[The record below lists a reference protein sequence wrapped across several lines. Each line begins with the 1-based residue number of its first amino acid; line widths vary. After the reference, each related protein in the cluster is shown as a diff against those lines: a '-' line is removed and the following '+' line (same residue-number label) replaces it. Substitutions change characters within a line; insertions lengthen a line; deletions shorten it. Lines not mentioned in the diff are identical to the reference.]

1 MFTLCSEI
9 TIGGKR
15 MGGVHDVTVKR
26 SIYAPGATATLQV
39 PATAVLKQQGEPPA
53 NVETARQIK
62 PGDPVEIR
70 LGYDGQSNV
79 EFRGYVRHIV
89 MQTPLRIECE
99 DEFYATRS
107 RTVTLPGGTTTLRDL
122 LGLCGLDVGYAE
134 ELPLKNF
141 NVGGKSRTTVSRV
154 IEALGAAYGLNLFFD
169 LDGKFHACWQGN
181 YRTKTVRYELRR
193 NVIDDSSLRYPDPTD
208 RKVQVKVVSFQK
220 DGTKKEVTE
229 GEASGDKNRGTVVT
243 RHFYGITD
251 TKTLRTIAQSELL
264 RQNSCE
270 GSITT
275 FLVPFAEPG
284 MLAMIDDPVYKEKG
298 GDYEIE
304 SVETTFSR
312 SGARRKIELG
322 PKLSE

>member
-9 TIGGKR
+9 TIGGKS

-26 SIYAPGATATLQV
+26 SIYTPG
-39 PATAVLKQQGEPPA
+39 ATAVLKQQGEPPA

-62 PGDPVEIR
+62 PGDRVEIK
-70 LGYDGQSNV
+70 LGYDGRPRP

-107 RTVTLPGGTTTLRDL
+107 RTVKLPGGTTTLRDL
-122 LGLCGLDVGYAE
+122 LELCGLDVGYAE
-134 ELPLKNF
+134 ELPIRNF
-141 NVGGKSRTTVSRV
+141 NVGGKSRTTVARV
-154 IEALGAAYGLNLFFD
+154 IEALGTAYGLNLFFD

-208 RKVQVKVVSFQK
+208 RKIQVKVVSFQK

-229 GEASGDKNRGTVVT
+229 GEASGDNKGTVVT

-251 TKTLRTIAQSELL
+251 TKTLQAIAKSELL

-284 MLAMIDDPVYKEKG
+284 MLATIDDPVYKEKG
-298 GDYEIE
+298 GDYGIE

-312 SGARRKIELG
+312 SGARRKVELG

>member
-9 TIGGKR
+9 TIGGKS

-26 SIYAPGATATLQV
+26 SIYTPGATAVLQV

-70 LGYDGQSNV
+70 LGYDGLFNV

-99 DEFYATRS
+99 DELYATRS
-107 RTVTLPGGTTTLRDL
+107 RTVKLPGGTTTLRDL
-122 LGLCGLDVGYAE
+122 LKLCGLNVGYAE
-134 ELPLKNF
+134 ELSLKNF
-141 NVGGKSRTTVSRV
+141 NVGGKSRTTVARV

-208 RKVQVKVVSFQK
+208 RKIQVKVVSFQK

-229 GEASGDKNRGTVVT
+229 GEEGGNTVT
-243 RHFYGITD
+243 RHFYGISD
-251 TKTLRTIAQSELL
+251 MKMLQAIAKSELL

-284 MLAMIDDPVYKEKG
+284 MLATIDDPVYKEKG
-298 GDYEIE
+298 GDYGIE

-312 SGARRKIELG
+312 SGARHKIELG

>member
-9 TIGGKR
+9 TIGGKS

-26 SIYAPGATATLQV
+26 SIYTPGATAVLQV

-62 PGDPVEIR
+62 PGDRVEIK
-70 LGYDGQSNV
+70 LGYDGRPRP

-107 RTVTLPGGTTTLRDL
+107 RTVKLPGGTTTLRDL
-122 LGLCGLDVGYAE
+122 LELCGLDVGYAE
-134 ELPLKNF
+134 ELPIRNF
-141 NVGGKSRTTVSRV
+141 NVGGKSRTTVARV

-181 YRTKTVRYELRR
+181 YRTKTVCYELRR

-208 RKVQVKVVSFQK
+208 RKIQVKVVSFQK

-229 GEASGDKNRGTVVT
+229 GEASGDNKGTVVT

-251 TKTLRTIAQSELL
+251 TKTLQAIAKSELL

-284 MLAMIDDPVYKEKG
+284 MLATIDDPVYKEKG
-298 GDYEIE
+298 GDYGIE

-312 SGARRKIELG
+312 SGARRKVELG